1 MTTWDAVADLPL
13 VVEDYALHG
22 HTLDVSS
29 EFRRQSTE
37 IILRGAGAEGTGEDV
52 TYDGPDQEALQAA
65 GPVQPLAG
73 RWTLGTFCD
82 HVEAL
87 DLWPAPPVREPSR
100 QYRVWAY
107 ESAALDL
114 ALRQASLALHEA
126 LGREPRPVRYVVS
139 LRLGEPPTLEPV
151 TRRLERYPSTRFK
164 LDATSDWT
172 PEIFDALRA
181 TGAVDSIDL
190 KGLYEGSIVDQ
201 GADAGL
207 YARVADAFPEAWI
220 EDPKLTPETDAVLRP
235 HRDRITWDANIHA
248 VADIE
253 ALPFPPRMVNVKPSR
268 FGPLRELFAAYDH
281 CAARGIGMYGGG
293 QFELGVGRGQIQLL
307 AGALPPRRAQRRR
320 AGRLQRARP
329 AARAAREPAR
339 PGPGA
344 DGLPAPGLT
353 TARPAPRRAL
363 RQRRG
368 ERRPGARRLDPAQH
382 DRVAPDPR
390 RRLAQ
395 RHGHRLD
402 RPRRHDQRAGV
413 QRRALALGID
423 AADEPPAGEQ
433 RHRVVAVLAP
443 GGGRVGL
450 ETMCEREDAL
460 RSPSVPHER
469 VERREQRRAMAPARR
484 RLERGGIGPRRDAP
498 ALDLDRDEPGV
509 GDDGV
514 DLLALEAVH
523 VGEVGARPD
532 AERASGLRDEARAGT
547 ASSSGS
553 SASSSAGSARSGRS

>member
-52 TYDGPDQEALQAA
+52 TYDGPDHEALQAA

-87 DLWPAPPVREPSR
+87 DLWPAPPGREPSR
-100 QYRVWAY
+100 RYRVWAY

-126 LGREPRPVRYVVS
+126 LAREPRPVRYVVS

-151 TRRLERYPSTRFK
+151 TRRLERYPHTRLK

-207 YARVADAFPEAWI
+207 YARVADTFPEAWI

-307 AGALPPRRAQRRR
+307 AGLFHPDAPNDVAPGGFNAPDPPPGLPESPLDPAPEQTGFRRR
-320 AGRLQRARP
+320 A
-329 AARAAREPAR
+329 
-339 PGPGA
+339 
-344 DGLPAPGLT
+344 
-353 TARPAPRRAL
+353 
-363 RQRRG
+363 
-368 ERRPGARRLDPAQH
+368 
-382 DRVAPDPR
+382 
-390 RRLAQ
+390 
-395 RHGHRLD
+395 
-402 RPRRHDQRAGV
+402 
-413 QRRALALGID
+413 
-423 AADEPPAGEQ
+423 
-433 RHRVVAVLAP
+433 
-443 GGGRVGL
+443 
-450 ETMCEREDAL
+450 
-460 RSPSVPHER
+460 
-469 VERREQRRAMAPARR
+469 
-484 RLERGGIGPRRDAP
+484 
-498 ALDLDRDEPGV
+498 
-509 GDDGV
+509 
-514 DLLALEAVH
+514 
-523 VGEVGARPD
+523 
-532 AERASGLRDEARAGT
+532 
-547 ASSSGS
+547 
-553 SASSSAGSARSGRS
+553 